1 MIGDHRLVFTCV
13 SLLTGVLC
21 GALRDRRALLL
32 ENLLLRQQ
40 VAVALRTRRRPD
52 VRWHDRLF
60 WVVMQRLCA
69 DWRRHLVLVRPETVL
84 RWHRRGW
91 RVFWWWRSRRPTGRP
106 TGRPRLP
113 QEVRDLIRRLS
124 EENRLWGTE
133 RIRGELRKLGI
144 NVGNGAVRR
153 SRWRPA
159 PRPASQTWG
168 TFLRTP
174 AHAIWAAA
182 LFTVQTL
189 TFRTLYVL
197 FFIIHSRRELVH
209 VHVTAHPTAT

>member
-40 VAVALRTRRRPD
+40 VAVALRTRRRPC

-91 RVFWWWRSRRPTGRP
+91 RLFWWWRSRRPTGRS
-106 TGRPRLP
+106 RLP
-113 QEVRDLIRRLS
+113 QEVRR
-124 EENRLWGTE
+124 
-133 RIRGELRKLGI
+133 
-144 NVGNGAVRR
+144 
-153 SRWRPA
+153 
-159 PRPASQTWG
+159 
-168 TFLRTP
+168 
-174 AHAIWAAA
+174 H
-182 LFTVQTL
+182 
-189 TFRTLYVL
+189 
-197 FFIIHSRRELVH
+197 
-209 VHVTAHPTAT
+209 